1 MFEYYISISNKEDEL
16 KKLKLLYLL
25 LIVPFVG
32 MFAFSGCGT
41 STVASA
47 KDNVRLY
54 EVTHSIFY
62 APLYIA
68 INKGFFEDENLEIS
82 LTNANGSNNVMTALL
97 SNNADVGLAGP
108 ETSVYTGLQSSGS
121 TPKVFGQLTACDGSF
136 LVGKKTSETF
146 DLSKLQGKTI
156 IGGRRGGMPAM
167 TLQYALHLA
176 GLESGTDYNLN
187 LDYDF
192 GMVASV
198 YDSGIGD
205 YCTMFEPTASNY
217 VASNPNEQIVA
228 SIGELG
234 GYVPYTAF
242 IANDNWLK
250 ADDLR
255 AERFLRAIYRGYRY
269 LTTANIDDVVK
280 ALKPSF
286 DGSSDA
292 SIKSSV
298 LNYIEIGAFAE
309 TPVMT
314 KEGFDLLLNIIKFAG
329 ELDKNAKVNFNDV
342 CTNTYAEKCINYFN

>member
-1 MFEYYISISNKEDEL
+1 M
-16 KKLKLLYLL
+16 KKLKLLYVLL
-25 LIVPFVG
+25 LIPFVS
-32 MFAFSGCGT
+32 MFAFAGCGI
-41 STVASA
+41 A
-47 KDNVRLY
+47 KTGNEKVRLY

-68 INKGFFEDENLEIS
+68 INNGYFEDEGLEIE
-82 LTNANGSNNVMTALL
+82 LTNANGSNNVMSSLL
-97 SNNADVGLAGP
+97 SNSADVGLAGP
-108 ETSVYTGLQSSGS
+108 ETSVYTGLQSAGS

-136 LVGKKTSETF
+136 LVGKKTDSEF
-146 DLSKLQGKTI
+146 KLSDLEGKTI

-176 GLESGTDYNLN
+176 GLENGTDYTLN

-217 VASNPNEQIVA
+217 VASKTNEQIVA

-242 IANDNWLK
+242 IASDEWLSSNT
-250 ADDLR
+250 LR
-255 AERFLRAIYRGYRY
+255 AEKFLRAIYRGYRY
-269 LTTANIDDVVK
+269 LTTANINNVVN

-298 LNYIEIGAFAE
+298 ENYIQIGAFAE
-309 TPVMT
+309 TPVMSE
-314 KEGFDLLLNIIKFAG
+314 EGFNLLLNIIKFAG
-329 ELDKNAKVNFNDV
+329 ELDQNANVNFNNV
-342 CTNTYAEKCINYFN
+342 CTNTYAQKCVEYFR

>member
-1 MFEYYISISNKEDEL
+1 M
-16 KKLKLLYLL
+16 KKLNFLYAL
-25 LIVPFVG
+25 LIIPFASL
-32 MFAFSGCGT
+32 FAFAGCNNT
-41 STVASA
+41 PQNKTET
-47 KDNVRLY
+47 VRLY

-68 INKGFFEDENLEIS
+68 INNGYFEDENLKIE

-97 SNNADVGLAGP
+97 SNSADVGLAGP

-136 LVGKKTSETF
+136 LVGKKTDSEF
-146 DLSKLQGKTI
+146 KLSDLEGKTI

-167 TLQYALHLA
+167 TLQYALHQE
-176 GLESGTDYNLN
+176 GLEAGTDYTLN

-217 VASNPNEQIVA
+217 VASKENEQIVA
-228 SIGELG
+228 SIGKLG

-242 IANDNWLK
+242 IANDNWLSNNNMQ
-250 ADDLR
+250 
-255 AERFLRAIYRGYRY
+255 AERFLKAIYRGYRY
-269 LTTANIDDVVK
+269 LTTANLDDVVK
-280 ALKPSF
+280 SIKPSF
-286 DGSSDA
+286 DGSSDQ

-298 LNYIEIGAFAE
+298 QNYIEIGAFANS
-309 TPVMT
+309 PVMT
-314 KEGFDLLLNIIKFAG
+314 KEGFELLLNIIKFAG
-329 ELDKNAKVNFNDV
+329 ELQTDAKVNFDDV
-342 CTNTYAEKCINYFN
+342 CTNKYAQKCVEYFM

>member
-1 MFEYYISISNKEDEL
+1 
-16 KKLKLLYLL
+16 
-25 LIVPFVG
+25 
-32 MFAFSGCGT
+32 MFAFAGCGNT
-41 STVASA
+41 NGQNE
-47 KDNVRLY
+47 KIRLY

-68 INKGFFEDENLEIS
+68 INNGYFEEEGFDVE
-82 LTNANGSNNVMTALL
+82 LTNANGSNNVMSALL
-97 SNNADVGLAGP
+97 SNSADVGLAGP

-136 LVGKKTSETF
+136 LVGKKTNSEF
-146 DLSKLQGKTI
+146 QLSDLEGKTI

-176 GLESGTDYNLN
+176 GLESGTDYTLN

-217 VASNPNEQIVA
+217 VASKTNEQIVA
-228 SIGELG
+228 SVGELG

-242 IANDNWLK
+242 IASDEWLNSNP
-250 ADDLR
+250 AR
-255 AERFLRAIYRGYRY
+255 AEKFLRAIYRGYRF
-269 LTTANIDDVVK
+269 LTNSNINDVVTS
-280 ALKPSF
+280 LKPSF
-286 DGSSDA
+286 DGSSDV

-298 LNYIEIGAFAE
+298 ENYVSIGAFAE

-314 KEGFDLLLNIIKFAG
+314 EEGFNLLLNIIKFAG
-329 ELDKNAKVNFNDV
+329 ELDKDAKVNFNDV
-342 CTNTYAEKCINYFN
+342 CTNVYAKKCVEYFR

>member
-1 MFEYYISISNKEDEL
+1 M
-16 KKLKLLYLL
+16 KKIGFLYMLL
-25 LIVPFVG
+25 LLPVFCVFC
-32 MFAFSGCGT
+32 FAGCG
-41 STVASA
+41 STQSTTQTV
-47 KDNVRLY
+47 KLY
-54 EVTHSIFY
+54 EVTHSVFY

-68 INKGFFEDENLEIS
+68 INKGFFEDENLEIE

-108 ETSVYTGLQSSGS
+108 ETSVYTALQSNGK

-136 LVGKKTSETF
+136 LIGKKTDKTF
-146 DLSKLQGKTI
+146 ELSDLAGKTI

-176 GLESGTDYNLN
+176 GLENSKDYTLN

-217 VASNPNEQIVA
+217 IASKPNEQIVA
-228 SIGELG
+228 SIGKLG
-234 GYVPYTAF
+234 GSVPYTAF
-242 IANDNWLK
+242 IASDDWLNK
-250 ADDLR
+250 DSAR
-255 AERFLRAIYRGYRY
+255 AEKFLRAVYRGYRFM
-269 LTTANIDDVVK
+269 TTADITEVVK

-286 DGSSDA
+286 DGSSDE
-292 SIKSSV
+292 SLKQSV
-298 LNYIEIGAFAE
+298 LNYIEINAFAS

-314 KEGFDLLLNIIKFAG
+314 EEGFERLLNIIKFAG
-329 ELDKNAKVNFNDV
+329 ELDKDANVNFNDV
-342 CTNTYAEKCINYFN
+342 CTNTYAKKCVEYFI